1 MAHTPN
7 PFESVVFNE
16 GRIQL
21 KVKEIKKAIHLL
33 KDHGYTIIDLEGN
46 FITKHSEIE
55 KEE

>member
-1 MAHTPN
+1 MAHIPN

>member
-7 PFESVVFNE
+7 PIESRLHNE

-21 KVKEIKKAIHLL
+21 KVKEIKEAIHLL

-46 FITKHSEIE
+46 FIKKHSEIDV
-55 KEE
+55 EE